1 MEHRFIQNRD
11 IVMFSFQPWDAATA
25 CNFKEMAIEFA
36 KHNRVLY
43 VNRAADRISLL
54 RDRTD
59 PVMQARKATLKDGT
73 NELIPVQPGL
83 WVHNPRTVMES
94 LNWMPFSS

>member
-1 MEHRFIQNRD
+1 MEHRFIKNRD

-43 VNRAADRISLL
+43 VNRAADRISLF
-54 RDRTD
+54 RGKQD
-59 PVMQARKATLKDGT
+59 PLMQARKATLKHGT
-73 NELIPVQPGL
+73 DELLAV
-83 WVHNPRTVMES
+83 
-94 LNWMPFSS
+94 